1 MRILLLTQLFQPEPN
16 HLKGL
21 AFAEELIKSGHEV
34 EVLTGFPNYPGG
46 QVYPGYKIK
55 WFCREELHGVPVVR
69 VAHYP
74 SHDRSG
80 LRRFANYTSFA
91 LSAGLFGCLLV
102 KRPDVVHVYQGPAT
116 LVFPALLINLMFRAP
131 FVLDIQ
137 DVWPDSVTASGMLK
151 PPWLLRLINGWCRL
165 SYRWAG
171 KIIVLSNGY
180 KTLLVKRGVPEDKIE
195 VVVNWCDENQI
206 FSPFNQQAV
215 RDKFGIGD
223 HFNVVFAG
231 TMGKVQALE
240 AVIRA
245 AVMLQDEQPR
255 IRFLF
260 IGGGVEVE
268 QLRAMVSACGL
279 TNVRFIPRQP
289 AHEIGGFLAIAD
301 VLLIH
306 LKQDPLGLIGIP
318 QKTQAYMAAGKPILM
333 AVCGE
338 AAQLVEQAGAG
349 LICEPEN
356 PRSIA
361 DAALQLFAMTP
372 GERAHLGENGR
383 RFYEDRLAFGKG
395 MRRMLS
401 VLEGTVAKQAV
412 IE

>member
-21 AFAEELIKSGHEV
+21 AFAEELMKSGHEV

-46 QVYPGYKIK
+46 QVYPGYKIR
-55 WFCREELHGVPVVR
+55 WFCREELHGVPIVR

-80 LRRFANYTSFA
+80 LRRFASYTSFA
-91 LSAGLFGCLLV
+91 LVAGLFGCLLV

-116 LVFPALLINLMFRAP
+116 LVLPALLLRRMFRAP

-137 DVWPDSVTASGMLK
+137 DVWPDSVIASGMLK
-151 PPWLLRLINGWCRL
+151 LSWLLHLINMWCSL
-165 SYRWAG
+165 SYKLAG

-180 KTLLVKRGVPEDKIE
+180 KTLLVKKGVPEDKIE
-195 VVVNWCDENQI
+195 VVYNWCDENQI
-206 FSPFNQQAV
+206 INPSNQQAV

-245 AVMLQDEQPR
+245 AGILQDEQPR

-268 QLRAMVSACGL
+268 QLKALVSDCGL
-279 TNVRFIPRQP
+279 TNVGFIPRQP

-306 LKQDPLGLIGIP
+306 LKHDPLGLIGIP

-333 AVCGE
+333 AVRGE

-349 LICEPEN
+349 LTCEPEN

-361 DAALQLFAMTP
+361 DALMQLFAMTP
-372 GERAHLGENGR
+372 VERAHLGENGR
-383 RFYEDRLAFGKG
+383 RFYEDNLAFDKG
-395 MRRMLS
+395 MGRMLS
-401 VLEGTVAKQAV
+401 VLEETAASKTSCH
-412 IE
+412 